1 MKSKYDPFDIELQ
14 WVRVLA
20 TLSGH
25 KGKIVRMSEKPKRD
39 KEKPK
44 FKICKKHK
52 LAYITHDCPMCTG
65 EIKVVEG

>member
-25 KGKIVRMSEKPKRD
+25 KGKIVRMSEKPKQT
-39 KEKPK
+39 KNK
-44 FKICKKHK
+44 
-52 LAYITHDCPMCTG
+52 
-65 EIKVVEG
+65 KVVEG